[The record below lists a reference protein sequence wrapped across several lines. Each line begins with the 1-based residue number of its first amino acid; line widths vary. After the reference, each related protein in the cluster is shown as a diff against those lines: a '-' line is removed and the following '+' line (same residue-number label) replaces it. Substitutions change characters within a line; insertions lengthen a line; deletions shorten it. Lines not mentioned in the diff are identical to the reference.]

1 MRIRYKFF
9 LVVLPLVILPV
20 LIAGLASALVARNE
34 ITRIAQDSLEFK
46 AEQLRGYADSQWRLL
61 EENGLTGEPQ
71 YVRAAQNAVESH
83 ALGLIRSSS
92 ELIFAVDESGEPTFS
107 TAPVDITAGERR
119 TLSRRHEQH
128 TDEWSEVQLEDVSH
142 VAQSA
147 YFQPFD
153 WTFFVTERR
162 DSFYGVINRMYVQS
176 ATIAGVSLA
185 ASLLLLLVFARHLLR
200 PLNSMAAA
208 MRHIMSSNDLSHRVP
223 LFYQDEFGDLGHTF
237 NLMTTELEKAYDQ
250 IKQYAYQTVIARKQ
264 ERKVRNVFQRYVP
277 LEVLNQVFAHPESM
291 LVGENRKLSVLF
303 SDIRDFT
310 SIAESLP
317 PGQLVASLNDYFTRV
332 VDLVYDH
339 NGIVDKYIGDAVMAF
354 FGAPV
359 KHDNDALLA
368 VETGLDMLDTV
379 EAFNRN
385 QRTNGQPE
393 FRTGIGVSFGPVTVG
408 NVGSERKMDY
418 TVMGD
423 TVNLAS
429 RLEGLTKTYGVPMLI
444 SETVAKH
451 VNPTVPC
458 RFVDAVMVKGKH
470 LRTKVFTPRR
480 ALTEGER
487 KGWKLYHAALRRY
500 YARTF
505 EDARRYLTAA
515 GKHLPGDPLVALFLD
530 RCETYLKQPP
540 PEGWNGAVVISE
552 K

>member
-9 LVVLPLVILPV
+9 LVVLPLVIIPV

-46 AEQLRGYADSQWRLL
+46 AEQLRSYAESQWRLL
-61 EENGLTGEPQ
+61 EENDLTDEPQ
-71 YVRAAQNAVESH
+71 YVRAAQNAVGSH
-83 ALGLIRSSS
+83 AVGLIRSSH
-92 ELIFAVDESGEPTFS
+92 ELILAVDESGEPTFS
-107 TAPVDITAGERR
+107 TAPVDLTASERR
-119 TLSRRHEQH
+119 TLSRRHEQE
-128 TDEWSEVQLEDVSH
+128 TDEWSELQLEGVPH

-153 WTFFVTERR
+153 WTFFITERR

-185 ASLLLLLVFARHLLR
+185 ASLLLLLAFARHLLR
-200 PLNSMAAA
+200 PLHSMGAA
-208 MRHIMSSNDLSHRVP
+208 MRHIMLSNDLSQRVP

-250 IKQYAYQTVIARKQ
+250 IKQYAYQAVIARKQ

-277 LEVLNQVFAHPESM
+277 LEVLDQVFSNPESM
-291 LVGENRKLSVLF
+291 LVGDNRKVSVLF

-310 SIAESLP
+310 SIAESLAP
-317 PGQLVASLNDYFTRV
+317 DQLVGSLNNYFTRM

-368 VETGLDMLDTV
+368 VETGLDMLETV
-379 EAFNRN
+379 EIFNGN
-385 QRTNGQPE
+385 QRGNGQPE
-393 FRTGIGVSFGPVTVG
+393 FRTGIGVSFGAVTVG

-429 RLEGLTKTYGVPMLI
+429 RLEGLTKTYGVPFLI
-444 SETVAKH
+444 SESVAKY

-470 LRTKVFTPRR
+470 LRTKIYTPLR
-480 ALTEGER
+480 ALTEDER
-487 KGWKLYHAALRRY
+487 KGWKLYHAALKRY
-500 YARTF
+500 YARSF

-515 GKHLPGDPLVALFLD
+515 GKLLPDDPLVALFLD

-540 PEGWNGAVVISE
+540 PEGWNGAIVISE